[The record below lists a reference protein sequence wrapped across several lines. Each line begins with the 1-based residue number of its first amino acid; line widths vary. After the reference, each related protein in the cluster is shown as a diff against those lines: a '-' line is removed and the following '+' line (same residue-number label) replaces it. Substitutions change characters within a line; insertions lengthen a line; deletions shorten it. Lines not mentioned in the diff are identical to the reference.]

1 MPDVYPKTSIDTAI
15 DINVRQTDSATLS
28 FVTLERLQGATLITI
43 SASDTIAVGDYDLIL
58 ESFD

>member
-1 MPDVYPKTSIDTAI
+1 MSNVDPKTSIDTAI
-15 DINVRQTDSATLS
+15 DINVRQADSATLS
-28 FVTLERLQGATLITI
+28 FVALERLQGATLITI